1 MFMLLD
7 VTSAAG
13 AGTTGG
19 NGLSNWLFWGML
31 IVVVVA
37 FYFFIIRPQKKQEKE
52 QNDMKNSLKVGDDI
66 TTIGGI
72 VGRVVKVKDDMFT
85 PASALRALLSVPLI
99 TEQARHTIPRRKK
112 PKRPKKQTRSRPI
125 RAKTNKSI
133 ICPSCAYV

>member
-37 FYFFIIRPQKKQEKE
+37 FYFLITRPQKKQEKE

-72 VGRVVKVKDDMFT
+72 VGRVVKVKEDMFT
-85 PASALRALLSVPLI
+85 IIASRVHTRISFARFALRSIDYRAG
-99 TEQARHTIPRRKK
+99 EAYD
-112 PKRPKKQTRSRPI
+112 PKKEKAEATEKADEKSSD
-125 RAKTNKSI
+125 KGENK
-133 ICPSCAYV
+133 